1 MLGICVNFIALVSTD
16 VERTIRVLSHLLSKD
31 PVVKKDL
38 DENYY
43 VFPIGQAALAVFPHG
58 HAYITAEAKPGINH
72 IEIGVNDP
80 SDWINKHSLV
90 GRLVAVRDSSDIYA
104 VERNQLDGIDM
115 RVTTTTLRDKY
126 KGGYVERIDH
136 LGIASIDVAKN
147 ENTFAGRLGLA
158 VESRQT
164 DMEVITSIESFTSDK
179 YGVVYHARPPQPI
192 GGLRV
197 VFISMGD
204 FELEFLANFNPNQ
217 GAVVNHGTQG
227 STKQDQ
233 GAITRYVQTRGEGLH
248 HLALKVVDIDAALSS
263 LRDIGVDLI
272 DQKGRPG
279 SRRARIG
286 FIHPKSMGGIL
297 VHLVE
302 RDG

>member
-1 MLGICVNFIALVSTD
+1 MFGNFVNSIALVSSD
-16 VERTIRVLSHLLSKD
+16 VDRTTRVLSHLFAKD
-31 PVVKKDL
+31 PVVKNDL
-38 DENYY
+38 GENYCL
-43 VFPIGQAALAVFPHG
+43 FPIGQAALAVFPHG
-58 HAYITAEAKPGINH
+58 HAYTTAEAKPGINH

-80 SDWINKHSLV
+80 SDWINKHALV
-90 GRLVAVRDSSDIYA
+90 GRLVANRGGSDIYA
-104 VERNQLDGIDM
+104 LERNQLDGVDI
-115 RVTTTTLRDKY
+115 RLTTPTPHDEY

-147 ENTFAGRLGLA
+147 ERTFAGRLGLP

-164 DMEVITSIESFTSDK
+164 DMEVITAIESFTSDK
-179 YGVVYHARPPQPI
+179 YGVVYHARPPHPI

-197 VFISMGD
+197 VFISIGD

-217 GAVVNHGTQG
+217 GALVNHGTEG

-248 HLALKVVDIDAALSS
+248 HLALKVIDIDAALSS

-286 FIHPKSMGGIL
+286 FIHPKSIGGMLI
-297 VHLVE
+297 HLVE

>member
-115 RVTTTTLRDKY
+115 RVTTPTLRDKC

-197 VFISMGD
+197 IFISMGD

>member
-1 MLGICVNFIALVSTD
+1 
-16 VERTIRVLSHLLSKD
+16 
-31 PVVKKDL
+31 
-38 DENYY
+38 
-43 VFPIGQAALAVFPHG
+43 
-58 HAYITAEAKPGINH
+58 
-72 IEIGVNDP
+72 
-80 SDWINKHSLV
+80 
-90 GRLVAVRDSSDIYA
+90 
-104 VERNQLDGIDM
+104 
-115 RVTTTTLRDKY
+115 
-126 KGGYVERIDH
+126 
-136 LGIASIDVAKN
+136 
-147 ENTFAGRLGLA
+147 
-158 VESRQT
+158 
-164 DMEVITSIESFTSDK
+164 
-179 YGVVYHARPPQPI
+179 
-192 GGLRV
+192 
-197 VFISMGD
+197 
-204 FELEFLANFNPNQ
+204 
-217 GAVVNHGTQG
+217 VNHGTQG